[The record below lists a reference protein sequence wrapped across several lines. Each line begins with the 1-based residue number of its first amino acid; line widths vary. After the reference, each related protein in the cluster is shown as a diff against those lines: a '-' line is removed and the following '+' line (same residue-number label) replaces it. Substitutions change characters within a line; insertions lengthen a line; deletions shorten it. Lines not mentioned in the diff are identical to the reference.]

1 MISVKFTKSNGAFA
15 SLQVSGH
22 AESANK
28 GEDLIC
34 AGVSAIVFGALNG
47 FDQLANTMFDLEVK
61 DNYVSAK
68 ALSDECIVNKLL
80 NFVYIQLKT
89 VEDQY
94 SKNIKITVMEV

>member
-1 MISVKFTKSNGAFA
+1 MVDVKFTKTNDVLT
-15 SLQVSGH
+15 SLTMSGH
-22 AESANK
+22 ANSAEY
-28 GEDLIC
+28 GSDLVC
-34 AGVSAIVFGALNG
+34 AGISAIVFGALNG

-94 SKNIKITVMEV
+94 PKNIKITVMEV